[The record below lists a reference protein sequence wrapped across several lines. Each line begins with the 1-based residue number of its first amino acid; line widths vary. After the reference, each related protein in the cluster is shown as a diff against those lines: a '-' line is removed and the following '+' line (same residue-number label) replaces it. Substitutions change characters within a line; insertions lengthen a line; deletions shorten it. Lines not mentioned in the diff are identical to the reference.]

1 MIKLLTVDDE
11 LDFCEFMRDFFSGM
25 GYSVSIV
32 LTGKEALAY
41 VSKEKPNIVFLD
53 IIMPDMNGLEILRQ
67 IKEIDPGIK
76 VIMVSA
82 ADDKEVKEKARS
94 LGADEF
100 IRKPFSRRYLE
111 DVVIR
116 KIIELTKPQ
125 KEGAGR

>member
-11 LDFCEFMRDFFSGM
+11 LGLCEFMRDFFSGI
-25 GYSVSIV
+25 GYQVGIA
-32 LTGKEALAY
+32 LTGEEALAY
-41 VSKEKPNIVFLD
+41 VSRERPNIVFLD
-53 IIMPDMNGLEILRQ
+53 IIMPDISGLEVLRR
-67 IKEIDPGIK
+67 IKEIDPAVK

-82 ADDKEVKEKARS
+82 ADDKEVKEKARV

-125 KEGAGR
+125 KEGAGL

>member
-11 LDFCEFMRDFFSGM
+11 LGLCEFMRDFFSSM
-25 GYSVSIV
+25 GYSVSIA
-32 LTGKEALAY
+32 LTGKEAVAC
-41 VSKEKPNIVFLD
+41 VAKDKPSIVFLD
-53 IIMPDMNGLEILRQ
+53 ILMPDMDGFEVLRR
-67 IKEIDPGIK
+67 IKEIDPAVK

-82 ADDKEVKEKARS
+82 IDDKEVKEKARS

-125 KEGAGR
+125 K